1 MIQGGVM
8 TDSDIS
14 MKQPSG
20 DNGWRDVMQ
29 PALGPSMYHLLASIN
44 MQDAWKKVKANNGA
58 PGIDGITIQGY
69 PAWINEHWPRIQKE
83 LQEGSYKPSPV
94 LRCTIPKPNGGKRL
108 LGIPTVMDRV
118 IQQALLQIL
127 TPVFE
132 PVFSEFS
139 FGFRPGRS
147 AHDAVRQMQQYVKEG
162 YRIVVDLDIRKFF
175 DEVDHDILMS
185 LVARRVKEK
194 PILKLIGRY
203 LRAGVA
209 VSESEIRPTFVGTP
223 QGGPLSPLLA
233 NILLDVLDKELERRG
248 HRFVRYADDVV
259 ILVKSQRAG
268 ERVLESIKRFLY
280 KRLKLS
286 LNDKKSRVVPCDK
299 SKFLGFSFRGTKIV
313 WHESSYEY
321 FKFRI
326 RQLTGRSW
334 GVSMGYRL
342 KKLNEF
348 LRGWMN
354 YYGLSEYYRP
364 IPGIDQWIR
373 RRLRM
378 CFWKQ
383 WRKPRTRIQNLLK
396 LGASKLHAIKTGL
409 SSKGYWHLSRT
420 LATQSGMTNEWFK
433 ELGLVSVRD
442 IWIKVQGYDNTA
454 PAPS

>member
-1 MIQGGVM
+1 M
-8 TDSDIS
+8 TYSS
-14 MKQPSG
+14 TSVKQTSG
-20 DNGWRDVMQ
+20 DDAWRDVMQ
-29 PALGPSMYHLLASIN
+29 PALGVSMYHLLASIN
-44 MQDAWKKVKANNGA
+44 MKDAWKKVKANGGA
-58 PGIDGITIQGY
+58 PGIDGITVRGY

-83 LQEGSYKPSPV
+83 LQEGRYKPLPV
-94 LRCTIPKPNGGKRL
+94 LRCSIPKPDGGERL

-118 IQQALLQIL
+118 IQQALLQML

-147 AHDAVRQMQQYVKEG
+147 ARDAVRQMQEYIKEG
-162 YRIVVDLDIRKFF
+162 YRVVVDLDIRKFF
-175 DEVDHDILMS
+175 DNVNHDILMS
-185 LVARRVKEK
+185 LVALRVRDKS
-194 PILKLIGRY
+194 ILQLIGRY
-203 LRAGVA
+203 LRAGCSI
-209 VSESEIRPTFVGTP
+209 SEAEIQPTLVGTP

-268 ERVLESIKRFLY
+268 ERVLESIKRFLA
-280 KRLKLS
+280 KRLRLS
-286 LNDKKSRVVPCDK
+286 LNDKKSRVVPCNEC
-299 SKFLGFSFRGTKIV
+299 KFLGFTFRGTRIV
-313 WHESSYEY
+313 WHDNSFRY

-326 RQLTGRSW
+326 RKLTGRSW
-334 GVSMGYRL
+334 GVSMEYRL
-342 KKLNEF
+342 IKLNEF

-373 RRLRM
+373 RRIRM
-378 CFWKQ
+378 CYWKQ

-396 LGASKLHAIKTGL
+396 LGASKLHAIRTGL

-420 LATQSGMTNEWFK
+420 LATQSGMTNAWFE
-433 ELGLVSVRD
+433 ELGRVSVRD
-442 IWIKVQGYDNTA
+442 IWLKVQGYVDTA

>member
-1 MIQGGVM
+1 MGQTG
-8 TDSDIS
+8 
-14 MKQPSG
+14 
-20 DNGWRDVMQ
+20 N
-29 PALGPSMYHLLASIN
+29 
-44 MQDAWKKVKANNGA
+44 A
-58 PGIDGITIQGY
+58 PVQEY
-69 PAWINEHWPRIQKE
+69 PAWINAHWPRIQRE

-94 LRCTIPKPNGGKRL
+94 LRCTIPKPDGGKRL

-132 PVFSEFS
+132 PCFSEFS

-162 YRIVVDLDIRKFF
+162 YRIVVDLDIEKFF
-175 DEVDHDILMS
+175 DNVDHDILMS
-185 LVARRVKEK
+185 LVARRIRDKS
-194 PILKLIGRY
+194 ILKLIGRF
-203 LRAGVA
+203 LRSGVA
-209 VSESEIRPTFVGTP
+209 VSRCEIRPTLMGTP

-259 ILVKSQRAG
+259 ILVRSRRAG
-268 ERVLESIKRFLY
+268 ERVLESTKRFLS
-280 KRLKLS
+280 KHLKLS
-286 LNDKKSRVVPCDK
+286 LNEKKSRVVPCD
-299 SKFLGFSFRGTKIV
+299 SCKFLGFTFRGIKIV
-313 WHESSYEY
+313 WHDSSHTR
-321 FKFRI
+321 FKYRVKK
-326 RQLTGRSW
+326 LTGRSW
-334 GVSMGYRL
+334 GVSMEYRL

-348 LRGWMN
+348 LRGWMH
-354 YYGLSEYYRP
+354 YYGLSQHYRP

-383 WRKPRTRIQNLLK
+383 WCRPRTRIRNLLQ
-396 LGASKLHAIKTGL
+396 LGAPKLHAIRTGL

-420 LATQSGMTNEWFK
+420 LATQSGMTNHWLK
-433 ELGLVSVRD
+433 KLGLVSVRD
-442 IWIKVQGYDNTA
+442 IWLKVQGYAKTE